1 MPIWRHLTSSPRLNG
16 LSQNWWIRQVQVTPE
31 GTPALLD
38 SRSTETQERSKFC
51 KLQLLHCEARVAK
64 LADARDLKSRDSK
77 ESYRF
82 DSDPGHQISQAD
94 TPMSGAAGVDADG
107 RLTPRFTPKWSGS
120 YFQTQNGPTVEGEP
134 DQLPMMGGVWF
145 QTGLGTGASC
155 CSCSACSARSRVSAS
170 RLRSSFARASAMS
183 SVLTML

>member
-16 LSQNWWIRQVQVTPE
+16 LSQNRWIRQIQVTPE

-38 SRSTETQERSKFC
+38 LRSTETQERSKFC

-82 DSDPGHQISQAD
+82 DSDPGHHPTHSVAASLEGAKVQVQSQD
-94 TPMSGAAGVDADG
+94 FPILMQ
-107 RLTPRFTPKWSGS
+107 F
-120 YFQTQNGPTVEGEP
+120 
-134 DQLPMMGGVWF
+134 
-145 QTGLGTGASC
+145 
-155 CSCSACSARSRVSAS
+155 
-170 RLRSSFARASAMS
+170 
-183 SVLTML
+183 